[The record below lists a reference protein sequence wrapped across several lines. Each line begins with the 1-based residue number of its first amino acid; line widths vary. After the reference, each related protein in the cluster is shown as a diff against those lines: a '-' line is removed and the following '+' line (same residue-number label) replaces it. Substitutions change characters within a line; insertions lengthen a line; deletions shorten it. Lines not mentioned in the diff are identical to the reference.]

1 MQEQLG
7 AVTCVGS
14 LDLSDNGE
22 WGCFSSWVLG
32 GDGVLGMGRS
42 LQETPGSL
50 RSPGQTSPICWP
62 GFDSDLLTL
71 VPALGKNKS
80 LKHLFL
86 GKNFNV
92 KAK

>member
-7 AVTCVGS
+7 TVTCVGS

-22 WGCFSSWVLG
+22 WGLFSSWG
-32 GDGVLGMGRS
+32 PGGMGPVLWERN
-42 LQETPGSL
+42 LKEAPVSL
-50 RSPGQTSPICWP
+50 RPQGQSSPIYWP

>member
-1 MQEQLG
+1 M
-7 AVTCVGS
+7 GS

-22 WGCFSSWVLG
+22 WGPFPSWGPG
-32 GDGVLGMGRS
+32 GDRGL
-42 LQETPGSL
+42 EPGGKPSGDSCEP
-50 RSPGQTSPICWP
+50 RASSPGLSICRP

>member
-1 MQEQLG
+1 M
-7 AVTCVGS
+7 
-14 LDLSDNGE
+14 
-22 WGCFSSWVLG
+22 
-32 GDGVLGMGRS
+32 S
-42 LQETPGSL
+42 LQPQ
-50 RSPGQTSPICWP
+50 GQASPIYWP

>member
-1 MQEQLG
+1 MG
-7 AVTCVGS
+7 PGV
-14 LDLSDNGE
+14 
-22 WGCFSSWVLG
+22 WGRNLK
-32 GDGVLGMGRS
+32 
-42 LQETPGSL
+42 ETPVSL
-50 RSPGQTSPICWP
+50 RPQDQASPLYWP

>member
-1 MQEQLG
+1 MVSSGASLPWGWGEQGLG
-7 AVTCVGS
+7 ACR
-14 LDLSDNGE
+14 
-22 WGCFSSWVLG
+22 SSPEG
-32 GDGVLGMGRS
+32 
-42 LQETPGSL
+42 TPVSL
-50 RSPGQTSPICWP
+50 RPQGQASPVYSP

>member
-1 MQEQLG
+1 MLPFLEAGWGQ
-7 AVTCVGS
+7 GS
-14 LDLSDNGE
+14 
-22 WGCFSSWVLG
+22 
-32 GDGVLGMGRS
+32 GVLG
-42 LQETPGSL
+42 
-50 RSPGQTSPICWP
+50 RSPEETLGNLQPQGQASPIYWP

>member
-1 MQEQLG
+1 MWAAWICQTMVSGGPSLPGGQVGTGAWSLG
-7 AVTCVGS
+7 EKP
-14 LDLSDNGE
+14 SDDS
-22 WGCFSSWVLG
+22 C
-32 GDGVLGMGRS
+32 
-42 LQETPGSL
+42 ETQAS
-50 RSPGQTSPICWP
+50 SPGFSICRP

>member
-1 MQEQLG
+1 
-7 AVTCVGS
+7 
-14 LDLSDNGE
+14 
-22 WGCFSSWVLG
+22 
-32 GDGVLGMGRS
+32 MGR
-42 LQETPGSL
+42 TPKDAPVSL
-50 RSPGQTSPICWP
+50 RPQGQTSPICWP

>member
-1 MQEQLG
+1 MVSGGLPLPGGQVGTGAWSLG
-7 AVTCVGS
+7 EKP
-14 LDLSDNGE
+14 SDD
-22 WGCFSSWVLG
+22 SS
-32 GDGVLGMGRS
+32 
-42 LQETPGSL
+42 ETQAS
-50 RSPGQTSPICWP
+50 SPGFSVCWP

>member
-1 MQEQLG
+1 MSFQPQ
-7 AVTCVGS
+7 
-14 LDLSDNGE
+14 
-22 WGCFSSWVLG
+22 
-32 GDGVLGMGRS
+32 
-42 LQETPGSL
+42 
-50 RSPGQTSPICWP
+50 GQTSPLYWP

>member
-1 MQEQLG
+1 MQEQLR

-22 WGCFSSWVLG
+22 WGHFPSWGQVG
-32 GDGVLGMGRS
+32 TRAWSIGRS
-42 LQETPGSL
+42 PEKTPMSL
-50 RSPGQTSPICWP
+50 KPQGQASSISWP